1 MGPFIR
7 IILRYG
13 VGAIIGYEVGTQ
25 LASDPDVVAVAT
37 VAAASI
43 AGVVTEYFYIIAK
56 KMGWRT

>member
-25 LASDPDVVAVAT
+25 LAADPDLVAVVT
-37 VAAASI
+37 VAAASL
-43 AGVVTEYFYIIAK
+43 AGSVTEYFYIIAK
-56 KMGWRT
+56 KFGWRT